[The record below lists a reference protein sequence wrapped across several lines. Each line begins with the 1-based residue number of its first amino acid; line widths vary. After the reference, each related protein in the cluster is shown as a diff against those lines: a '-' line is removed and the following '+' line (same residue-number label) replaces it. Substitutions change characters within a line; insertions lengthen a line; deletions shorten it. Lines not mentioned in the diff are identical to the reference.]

1 MCFVHS
7 KRSAGCLLCK
17 FHTLSSIFPGL
28 MSFIGKSDIW
38 PCSVK
43 AVLGSLSWT
52 RKWIYDYR
60 YKQFCIL
67 KFFHRSKNTCSKS
80 TEKKKQDDTNVLT
93 IAIPSPFNKVLDIV
107 LAWSN
112 TVGFSTAKLES
123 LVWVVWNKPFL
134 SAHPNPIFN
143 LFRQVK
149 ITNPTLCRSNSI
161 CLKSFHSK
169 LLDQNKRVKKTDWPV
184 VLYKST

>member
-43 AVLGSLSWT
+43 AVLGSLNWT

-107 LAWSN
+107 FRMKQYSWLFYSK
-112 TVGFSTAKLES
+112 VGELS
-123 LVWVVWNKPFL
+123 LG
-134 SAHPNPIFN
+134 
-143 LFRQVK
+143 
-149 ITNPTLCRSNSI
+149 
-161 CLKSFHSK
+161 CLKQAIFICPPKSNFQPIPSS
-169 LLDQNKRVKKTDWPV
+169 QNNEPNLV
-184 VLYKST
+184 